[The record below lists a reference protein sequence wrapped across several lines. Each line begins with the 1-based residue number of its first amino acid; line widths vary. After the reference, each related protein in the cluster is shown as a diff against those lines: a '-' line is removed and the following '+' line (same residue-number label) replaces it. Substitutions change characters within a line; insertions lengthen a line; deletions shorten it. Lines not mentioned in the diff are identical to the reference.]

1 MRTGIDEKHRGSPIS
16 ECNSIAYRTIEA
28 LSLEAAGAILYRQVP
43 VSRISGSSSE
53 LDSFDVTILA
63 ILQRD
68 NQTPQRR
75 IAEAIHLSAPAV
87 QRRIR
92 RLEASGVIM
101 ANVAMLDP
109 AKIGRQLSIVV
120 NVDLERE
127 RSALIDEAKKA
138 FLAEASVQ
146 QCYYVAGETDFVLIL
161 NVPSMADYE
170 ALTRRLFFANSN
182 IKRFRTFVVMDRVKT
197 GTTVSLDKV
206 PGASTV

>member
-1 MRTGIDEKHRGSPIS
+1 M
-16 ECNSIAYRTIEA
+16 
-28 LSLEAAGAILYRQVP
+28 
-43 VSRISGSSSE
+43 SRISGSSLE
-53 LDSFDVTILA
+53 LDAFDVAILA

-87 QRRIR
+87 QRRIH
-92 RLEASGVIM
+92 RLEAGGIIT
-101 ANVAMLDP
+101 ANVALLNP
-109 AKIGRQLSIVV
+109 AKVGQHLTIVV

-138 FLAEASVQ
+138 FLAESGVQ

-161 NVPSMADYE
+161 NVPSMGDYE

-197 GTTVSLDKV
+197 GTALSLDKV
-206 PGASTV
+206 PGVSAAQ

>member
-1 MRTGIDEKHRGSPIS
+1 MP
-16 ECNSIAYRTIEA
+16 
-28 LSLEAAGAILYRQVP
+28 
-43 VSRISGSSSE
+43 RISGSSLE
-53 LDSFDVTILA
+53 LDGFDVAILA

-68 NQTPQRR
+68 NHTPQRK

-92 RLEASGVIM
+92 RLEESGVIT
-101 ANVAMLDP
+101 ANVATLDP
-109 AKIGRQLSIVV
+109 AKIGQPLTIVV

-127 RSALIDEAKKA
+127 RSVLIDEAKKA

-170 ALTRRLFFANSN
+170 ALTRRLFFANN
-182 IKRFRTFVVMDRVKT
+182 NVKRFRTFVVMDRVKT
-197 GTTVSLDKV
+197 GTTLSLDKV
-206 PGASTV
+206 PGISTPQ